1 MIGLAAALAI
11 VLQRD
16 CVPLSQVDVF
26 GEVPFDTAVT
36 AGMIGTTLRGSCRD
50 PDQRCM
56 LRDRTG
62 VVYEVTG
69 ERIVAKTRPAGWS
82 VELPF
87 GLTGRS
93 YGQIDAALNERG
105 IPAEAIQIIIR
116 SGAGSQEVAVC
127 NRSLKLKIFQNTAGR
142 ARAVALIPADR
153 D

>member
-11 VLQRD
+11 VLQGD
-16 CVPLSQVDVF
+16 CVPLRQVDVF
-26 GEVPFDTAVT
+26 GEVPFDTAVS
-36 AGMIGTTLRGSCRD
+36 AEMIGTTLRGACRD
-50 PDQRCM
+50 RHQRCM

-62 VVYEVTG
+62 VAYEIVEG
-69 ERIVAKTRPAGWS
+69 RIVAKTRPTGWG

-93 YGQIDAALNERG
+93 YGQISAALEERG
-105 IPAEAIQIIIR
+105 IPPEAIQIIIR
-116 SGAGSQEVAVC
+116 NGPGSQEVAVC
-127 NRSLKLKIFQNTAGR
+127 DRSLKLKIFENTAGR

>member
-11 VLQRD
+11 VLQGD

-26 GEVPFDTAVT
+26 GEVPFDTAVS
-36 AGMIGTTLRGSCRD
+36 AEMIGTALRGACRD
-50 PDQRCM
+50 LDQRCM

-62 VVYEVTG
+62 VAYEVVG
-69 ERIVAKTRPAGWS
+69 GRIVAKTRPAGWG

-87 GLTGRS
+87 GLTGLS
-93 YGQIDAALNERG
+93 YGQIGDALEARG
-105 IPAEAIQIIIR
+105 IPSTAIQIIIR
-116 SGAGSQEVAVC
+116 SGPSGQEVAVC
-127 NRSLKLKIFQNTAGR
+127 DRPLKLKIYENTAGR

>member
-1 MIGLAAALAI
+1 LIGLVLAI
-11 VLQRD
+11 VIAAQAE
-16 CVPLSQVDVF
+16 CVPLTQVDVF
-26 GEVPFDTAVT
+26 GEVPFDTVVT
-36 AGMIGTTLRGSCRD
+36 AEMIGTTLRGTCGDLDQPCR
-50 PDQRCM
+50 

-69 ERIVAKTRPAGWS
+69 GRIVAKTRPAGWG

-105 IPAEAIQIIIR
+105 IPPSAIQIII
-116 SGAGSQEVAVC
+116 GNDPGSVEAAVC
-127 NRSLKLKIFQNTAGR
+127 DRSLKLKIFQNTAGR

>member
-1 MIGLAAALAI
+1 MIGLIAVI
-11 VLQRD
+11 VIVSQAE
-16 CVPLSQVDVF
+16 CVPLTQVDVF
-26 GEVPFDTAVT
+26 GEVPFDTLVT
-36 AGMIGTTLRGSCRD
+36 AGMIGTTLRGACGNPDQSCR
-50 PDQRCM
+50 